1 MPQFFET
8 IMGRKF
14 FNSQL
19 PALIRAIEK
28 LGSKPEMVQKSM
40 QVKADCVSVTVND
53 LHEKGAIVESVTP
66 IEYGPNDKEYL
77 IIYREEETNDD
88 KSGAVDKP

>member
-1 MPQFFET
+1 MLHFFET
-8 IMGRKF
+8 TMGRKF
-14 FNSQL
+14 FNAQL

-28 LGSKPEMVQKSM
+28 LGSKPEMVQRSK
-40 QVKADCVSVTVND
+40 QVKAGLVSATVTD